1 MHDLPARRPAD
12 KATLRQLATIY
23 LQLSTA
29 DEQVVVGEQICALL
43 GCTEDEAFDL
53 GAWARDLLGPDAI
66 KEEASWLEYDSEAPM
81 IGRAGAHTGVL
92 LTQWTNARGEL
103 CTALELHPHQ
113 RVVVPDSGLE
123 ILEHKDIVAT
133 AQQELAAAVTRARF
147 LGLEQVVVALLCEE
161 ALAASNG
168 LDYRQLWD
176 EAYRT
181 PTLGDGEGVSPL
193 VKLIGVEVLDGYR
206 VRLTFDDGVSRTLN
220 LELFLD
226 GPAFTSVR
234 KPAFFMQL
242 RIADGTLRWPNGAV
256 LAADVLRYFL
266 ALTPEGEAKA

>member
-1 MHDLPARRPAD
+1 M
-12 KATLRQLATIY
+12 
-23 LQLSTA
+23 
-29 DEQVVVGEQICALL
+29 
-43 GCTEDEAFDL
+43 
-53 GAWARDLLGPDAI
+53 
-66 KEEASWLEYDSEAPM
+66 
-81 IGRAGAHTGVL
+81 L
-92 LTQWTNARGEL
+92 LTQWINARGEL

-168 LDYRQLWD
+168 LDYRQLWE

-226 GPAFTSVR
+226 GPAFASVR

-256 LAADVLRYFL
+256 LAADVLRYFP
-266 ALTPEGEAKA
+266 ALTPEGAAKA